1 MERNYVTVTVC
12 IHGGK
17 CVCMCMQSG
26 YNHSGSRT
34 SSSNDSSKRRSDV
47 AGTSFAGPRL
57 PQSMLNTSADQL
69 GVPPAGAGRPAAAAM
84 RKARSVEELDQPRSR
99 QPARGRKSSFQSEVS
114 SLWNVTPPG
123 SVAELDADALDDDDA
138 AETRSTKSAGGR
150 ARGKAPKAA
159 KSRADERQ
167 QADASGGRKKTKK
180 PQPPPPPPAKKKSTP
195 KPAAVVERQPSDG
208 NESEEYF
215 LDDDDDDDDASSVDD
230 LDVEVRP
237 TGRSKKGG
245 KPLPVAPEPA
255 ASKGDKKKKKGGKEK
270 ATKDKKWM
278 AEEQARIL
286 KVT

>member
-1 MERNYVTVTVC
+1 
-12 IHGGK
+12 
-17 CVCMCMQSG
+17 MCMQSG

-138 AETRSTKSAGGR
+138 ETRSTKSAGGR

-159 KSRADERQ
+159 QSRADERQ
-167 QADASGGRKKTKK
+167 PADASGGRKKTKK
-180 PQPPPPPPAKKKSTP
+180 PQPPPPPAKKKSTP

-215 LDDDDDDDDASSVDD
+215 LDDDDDDDDDDASSVDD